1 MRGGGGYIFYKGSFK
16 GSINGGC
23 FHFCEKCH
31 CFYLVFWS
39 LAYILLIMICVSTVT

>member
-1 MRGGGGYIFYKGSFK
+1 MEGGGG
-16 GSINGGC
+16 GGGQLC

-39 LAYILLIMICVSTVT
+39 LAYIILIMICVT